1 MAGERSF
8 SRHGGEVTMATLSLG
23 PDVGITRKDRMGYW
37 RDHQGKSLLVTPLVS
52 EEMLAVAFLRF
63 KAEGLLDR
71 IFSEQQAS
79 LSWFIKHYS
88 RDEISML
95 ACLKEDLATKQM
107 SPCGLAWIVNR
118 TSVGNPPVFYKAEC
132 GEAFFRHTSP
142 RETLEFGQM
151 VVDWAFE
158 NCRILS
164 LYGTTPEPN
173 HVAVKYA
180 RRLGFN
186 VHGPFPNYTAWVD
199 ESGQRGPCGAYIS
212 VMSRD
217 QWHER
222 AWR

>member
-1 MAGERSF
+1 
-8 SRHGGEVTMATLSLG
+8 MATASLS
-23 PDVGITRKDRMGYW
+23 PDVNITRKDRMGYW

-79 LSWFIKHYS
+79 LSWFIKHYM

-95 ACLKEDLATKQM
+95 ACLKEDYSTKQM
-107 SPCGLAWIVNR
+107 TPCGLAWIVNK
-118 TSVGNPPVFYKAEC
+118 TCVGSTAAPVFYKAEC

-158 NCRILS
+158 NCGILS

-173 HVAVKYA
+173 VVAVKYA
-180 RRLGFN
+180 RRLGFD
-186 VHGPFPNYTAWVD
+186 VRGPFPDYTAWVD
-199 ESGQRGPCGAYIS
+199 EKTGQRGPCGAFIS
-212 VMSRD
+212 VMSKQ
-217 QWHER
+217 QWEAR
-222 AWR
+222 GWR